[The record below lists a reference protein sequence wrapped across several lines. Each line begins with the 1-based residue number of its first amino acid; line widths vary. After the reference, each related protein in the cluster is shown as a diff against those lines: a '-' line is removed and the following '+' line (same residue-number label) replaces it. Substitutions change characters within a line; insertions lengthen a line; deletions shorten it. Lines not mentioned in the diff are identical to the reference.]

1 MRRLV
6 QPLWV
11 LLALIFLAEAWL
23 WDHLEPV
30 VARVVSWIPL
40 RVLKAW
46 LAARIK
52 TLTPPLT
59 LIVFVV
65 PFIMLFPLKILGVW
79 LLAHH
84 YWLGAIA
91 VIGFGKLLGVGVA
104 AFIFDVTRPKLLQ
117 MHWFR
122 RVYNWVM
129 RARSWAHDIT
139 APVMARLRRVAAT
152 FRTRSSPRYLRMVWR
167 IRRRMHSAK

>member
-1 MRRLV
+1 MRRLA

-11 LLALIFLAEAWL
+11 LIALIFLAEAWL

-40 RVLKAW
+40 RALKAW
-46 LAARIK
+46 LAARVE
-52 TLTPPLT
+52 TLSPALT
-59 LIVFVV
+59 LVVFVV
-65 PFIMLFPLKILGVW
+65 PFVLLFPLKILGVW

-84 YWLGAIA
+84 YWLGAVA
-91 VIGFGKLLGVGVA
+91 VIAFGKLLGVGVA

-117 MHWFR
+117 MGWFR
-122 RVYNWVM
+122 RVYDWVM
-129 RARSWAHDIT
+129 QARRWAHHIT
-139 APVMARLRRVAAT
+139 APVMARLRRTAAA
-152 FRTRSSPRYLRMVWR
+152 FRARSSPRYLRMIWR